1 MLPTTERILADI
13 PHLPVADL
21 EAVSQRVN
29 EILRAEERNTPAPDE
44 NAQRERDFA
53 RQMVEEGFFA
63 RLPPCDETDAED
75 DFAPLQV
82 AGEPLSEQILR
93 ERR

>member
-21 EAVSQRVN
+21 EAVSRRVN
-29 EILRAEERNTPAPDE
+29 EILRAEERNTPVSDE
-44 NAQRERDFA
+44 NAQQERDFA
-53 RQMVEEGFFA
+53 RQMYEQGFFA
-63 RLPPCDETDAED
+63 RLPPCDETDDDD
-75 DFAPLQV
+75 DFTPLQV
-82 AGEPLSEQILR
+82 DGEPLSEQIIR